1 MKKLI
6 IGVMLT
12 IAVLCLAACGGSSV
26 KVGSFSSRY
35 FNGDDYDNAVQEVFT
50 YFSDWEG
57 CTMTEIGYAGDD
69 AVKAEAEIR
78 GLAPEQVMVLTSTFT
93 TDGEDHQN
101 GLEPNYTYED
111 YKWIQETLRR
121 SHGTMK
127 IMVTAKPVKSA
138 ERITKWD
145 FLTI

>member
-26 KVGSFSSRY
+26 KVGSFSSLIFDSDEY
-35 FNGDDYDNAVQEVFT
+35 DDAVQEVFT
-50 YFSDWEG
+50 YFDSFEG

-69 AVKAEAEIR
+69 AVRAEAKAR

-93 TDGEDHQN
+93 TDSEDHQN
-101 GLEPNYTYED
+101 GLEPDHTYED
-111 YKWIQETLRR
+111 FKWILTRN
-121 SHGTMK
+121 T
-127 IMVTAKPVKSA
+127 SA
-138 ERITKWD
+138 EPWNHED
-145 FLTI
+145 HGYG

>member
-1 MKKLI
+1 MSCSLWGLVCK
-6 IGVMLT
+6 
-12 IAVLCLAACGGSSV
+12 
-26 KVGSFSSRY
+26 
-35 FNGDDYDNAVQEVFT
+35 GDDYDNAVQEVFT

-111 YKWIQETLRR
+111 YKWILTRNTTPNYTYEDYKWILTRNTTTEPWNHED
-121 SHGTMK
+121 HGYG
-127 IMVTAKPVKSA
+127 
-138 ERITKWD
+138 
-145 FLTI
+145 

>member
-1 MKKLI
+1 MMDNNCFEKGGTLMKKSI
-6 IGVMLT
+6 IAVMLT
-12 IAVLCLAACGGSSV
+12 IAMLCLAACGGSSV

-101 GLEPNYTYED
+101 GLESNHTYED
-111 YKWIQETLRR
+111 YKWILTRNTTAEPWNHED
-121 SHGTMK
+121 HGYG
-127 IMVTAKPVKSA
+127 
-138 ERITKWD
+138 
-145 FLTI
+145 